1 MCTIYICSVH
11 NVYIYTHTH
20 IYICIDRH
28 ILLKNKP
35 RHIKNFKSFFQQKSI
50 QIEQYQPEIV
60 RNILPTEDNRDFYKE
75 ETVANKEVL

>member
-1 MCTIYICSVH
+1 MH